1 MSSVVF
7 VPKRK
12 QEKNLKTME
21 ENEESKPFMQ
31 LLGKT
36 QNFSDNGSVQNS
48 SSPSFQNSNQE
59 PDRLENLQR
68 QAHTIQEILVRL
80 PKSVVS
86 NPESPYQRS
95 ISSPQPHEIYQNLPV
110 MGSGLRQPP
119 ALPPKEQG
127 KVLTP
132 VIDKI
137 LLMHKRCGYLNRNG
151 FYT

>member
-1 MSSVVF
+1 
-7 VPKRK
+7 
-12 QEKNLKTME
+12 ME

-127 KVLTP
+127 KGLTP
-132 VIDKI
+132 VVNKI
-137 LLMHKRCGYLNRNG
+137 LCLKNAGTQIAMVFTYFHKMNGLNPVE
-151 FYT
+151 F

>member
-1 MSSVVF
+1 
-7 VPKRK
+7 
-12 QEKNLKTME
+12 ME

-31 LLGKT
+31 LLGKA
-36 QNFSDNGSVQNS
+36 QDFSDNGSVQNS
-48 SSPSFQNSNQE
+48 SSPSFQNGSNQE

-127 KVLTP
+127 KVLTS
-132 VIDKI
+132 VV
-137 LLMHKRCGYLNRNG
+137 L
-151 FYT
+151 

>member
-1 MSSVVF
+1 MIKLSQFAYFSLVL
-7 VPKRK
+7 RERE
-12 QEKNLKTME
+12 EKKKIFCT
-21 ENEESKPFMQ
+21 
-31 LLGKT
+31 
-36 QNFSDNGSVQNS
+36 
-48 SSPSFQNSNQE
+48 QE

-127 KVLTP
+127 KLLKP
-132 VIDKI
+132 VVCRKI
-137 LLMHKRCGYLNRNG
+137 LCLKNASCQIAIAP
-151 FYT
+151 

>member
-1 MSSVVF
+1 
-7 VPKRK
+7 
-12 QEKNLKTME
+12 ME

-36 QNFSDNGSVQNS
+36 QDFSDNNGSLQNS
-48 SSPSFQNSNQE
+48 NSPASFQNGSNQE
-59 PDRLENLQR
+59 QPDRLENLQR

-127 KVLTP
+127 KVQNL
-132 VIDKI
+132 
-137 LLMHKRCGYLNRNG
+137 
-151 FYT
+151 

>member
-1 MSSVVF
+1 
-7 VPKRK
+7 
-12 QEKNLKTME
+12 ME

-36 QNFSDNGSVQNS
+36 QDFSDNNGRVQNS
-48 SSPSFQNSNQE
+48 SSPSGFQNQE

-127 KVLTP
+127 KVQNL
-132 VIDKI
+132 
-137 LLMHKRCGYLNRNG
+137 
-151 FYT
+151 

>member
-31 LLGKT
+31 LLGKA
-36 QNFSDNGSVQNS
+36 QDFSDNNGSVQNS
-48 SSPSFQNSNQE
+48 NSPLFQNGSNQE

-127 KVLTP
+127 KLLKP
-132 VIDKI
+132 VVCRKI
-137 LLMHKRCGYLNRNG
+137 LCLKKAGCQIAIAP
-151 FYT
+151 